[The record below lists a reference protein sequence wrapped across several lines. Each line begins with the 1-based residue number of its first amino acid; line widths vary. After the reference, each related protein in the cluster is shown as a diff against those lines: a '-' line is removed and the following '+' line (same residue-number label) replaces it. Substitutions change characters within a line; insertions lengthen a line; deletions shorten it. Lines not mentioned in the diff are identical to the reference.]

1 MGETTS
7 RRKHSKAVERTNER
21 VPAPVTENIKQEPS
35 RGALVPGASAPINV
49 STLASVES
57 LRYTIERC
65 AQRGKES
72 AGRWRQQ
79 YLVTTVAYRV
89 AKITIPFRRCKKKK
103 KKRENKNK
111 KKPEPH
117 TCRTPRCFVPRV
129 SRDFHGKRIAAYI
142 RETNMKKKREEEKRE
157 RGSSMIT
164 DDAKEKRGGEE
175 RARGKIVIGRA
186 PCESRHPV
194 DN

>member
-72 AGRWRQQ
+72 AERWRQQ

-103 KKRENKNK
+103 KKREKIKIKKN
-111 KKPEPH
+111 
-117 TCRTPRCFVPRV
+117 RNRIRV
-129 SRDFHGKRIAAYI
+129 GRRAVSFLAFHAISTGNELRHISAKRI
-142 RETNMKKKREEEKRE
+142 
-157 RGSSMIT
+157 
-164 DDAKEKRGGEE
+164 
-175 RARGKIVIGRA
+175 
-186 PCESRHPV
+186 
-194 DN
+194 

>member
-1 MGETTS
+1 MS
-7 RRKHSKAVERTNER
+7 RK
-21 VPAPVTENIKQEPS
+21 
-35 RGALVPGASAPINV
+35 
-49 STLASVES
+49 
-57 LRYTIERC
+57 LRYRFVD
-65 AQRGKES
+65 A
-72 AGRWRQQ
+72 
-79 YLVTTVAYRV
+79 
-89 AKITIPFRRCKKKK
+89 KKKK

>member
-103 KKRENKNK
+103 KREKIKIK
-111 KKPEPH
+111 K
-117 TCRTPRCFVPRV
+117 TGTAYV
-129 SRDFHGKRIAAYI
+129 SDAALFRSSRFTRFP
-142 RETNMKKKREEEKRE
+142 RETNCGIYPRNEYEKKKRGREERE

-164 DDAKEKRGGEE
+164 DDAKEKRGEEE

>member
-65 AQRGKES
+65 AQRERERGTLASTIFSHNGGVSCREN
-72 AGRWRQQ
+72 
-79 YLVTTVAYRV
+79 YDTVSSMQ
-89 AKITIPFRRCKKKK
+89 KKKK
-103 KKRENKNK
+103 EREKIKIKKNRN
-111 KKPEPH
+111 
-117 TCRTPRCFVPRV
+117 RIRV
-129 SRDFHGKRIAAYI
+129 GRRAVSFLAFHAISTGNELRHISAKRI
-142 RETNMKKKREEEKRE
+142 
-157 RGSSMIT
+157 
-164 DDAKEKRGGEE
+164 
-175 RARGKIVIGRA
+175 
-186 PCESRHPV
+186 
-194 DN
+194 